1 MGRVTERKPT
11 PGIRERSMGHCELR
25 AYNAATRKQIVRTCL
40 HPRQATSA
48 GCRYPRSEE
57 RARPTGVLH
66 PLRSESVDAEGGSSW
81 ELEDEPRLPVSSSER
96 DESSKRPSRLLEIA
110 HLSSPSTA
118 QSTMNSSNAP
128 ARISR
133 FLYKY
138 RQCFSNAEED
148 SILVVAV
155 GAPWT

>member
-57 RARPTGVLH
+57 KGHARLASYI
-66 PLRSESVDAEGGSSW
+66 RSDLSPWMQRGDPAGSWRMSRVFPSPVQSGMSLPSV
-81 ELEDEPRLPVSSSER
+81 PVAS
-96 DESSKRPSRLLEIA
+96 
-110 HLSSPSTA
+110 
-118 QSTMNSSNAP
+118 
-128 ARISR
+128 
-133 FLYKY
+133 
-138 RQCFSNAEED
+138 
-148 SILVVAV
+148 
-155 GAPWT
+155 